1 MVGEHTGLGNVVIE
15 AYEKGSKSIR
25 ITSKKEEDLN
35 IGGWTLTNES
45 EGKVYSYKF
54 PKNTKL
60 KQGETC
66 TIWSA
71 DSDEVRSMIFKY
83 LLFISNYTIF
93 YIYRNTIHHSIW
105 CSRREAG

>member
-15 AYEKGSKSIR
+15 AYEKGAKSIR

-35 IGGWTLTNES
+35 IAGWTLTNES

-71 DSDEVRSMIFKY
+71 DSDEVRMNFEF
-83 LLFISNYTIF
+83 LFANYTTF
-93 YIYRNTIHHSIW
+93 SCFYRNTIHHSIW

>member
-1 MVGEHTGLGNVVIE
+1 MQECKVGE
-15 AYEKGSKSIR
+15 KGGFGC
-25 ITSKKEEDLN
+25 TSKKEEDLN
-35 IGGWTLTNES
+35 IAGWTLTNES

-83 LLFISNYTIF
+83 LLFISHNVT
-93 YIYRNTIHHSIW
+93 
-105 CSRREAG
+105 